1 MNIKQLESFI
11 LVAEKKNFTRAAK
24 QLFMTQPAI
33 SFQIK
38 SLEEQLGIQLFE
50 RLDKAVGLTDA
61 GRMILPEAKK
71 IQASYEKIR
80 DSISE
85 LKGLKRGHLIIGA
98 STIPGEYLMPHI
110 IGKFKN
116 LHPQI
121 DVVLHIAST
130 SKVVEML
137 LNREIHL
144 GTIGAPVKNQSITS
158 SPLTEDQLIL
168 ITSPQHPL
176 ASKESVA
183 AEELTQ
189 HSFIMREKGSGT
201 RMIIENRLQKK
212 GIAPESLRLAMEL
225 GSTRA
230 IITAVEAGLGI
241 SLVSRWAA
249 DEALKLGLLK
259 EIRVEDMEFTRSLYL
274 ITNKLKYRGTATE
287 VFLGFLH
294 YFEGM
299 G

>member
-144 GTIGAPVKNQSITS
+144 GTIGAPVKNQSIIS

>member
-11 LVAEKKNFTRAAK
+11 LVAEEKNFTRAAK
-24 QLFMTQPAI
+24 QLYMTQPAI

-50 RLDKAVGLTDA
+50 RLDKAVELTDA
-61 GRMILPEAKK
+61 GRLILPEAKK
-71 IQASYEKIR
+71 IQANYEKIR
-80 DSISE
+80 DSIAE
-85 LKGLKRGHLIIGA
+85 MKGLKRGHLNIGA
-98 STIPGEYLMPHI
+98 STIPGEYLMPHV
-110 IGKFKN
+110 IGKFKS
-116 LHPQI
+116 LHPKI
-121 DVVLHIAST
+121 DVVLQIAST
-130 SKVVEML
+130 GKVVEML

-144 GTIGAPVKNQSITS
+144 GIVGAPVKNQSLVS
-158 SPLTEDQLIL
+158 SPLTEDRLIL
-168 ITSPQHPL
+168 IASPQHPL
-176 ASKESVA
+176 ACRESIK
-183 AEELTQ
+183 AEEMTQ
-189 HSFIMREKGSGT
+189 YSFIMREQGSGT
-201 RMIIENRLQKK
+201 RMVIENRLRKI
-212 GIAPESLRLAMEL
+212 GINSDSLQLAMEL

-249 DEALKLGLLK
+249 EDALKLGLLK
-259 EIRVEDMEFTRSLYL
+259 EILIEDLEFIRSLYL
-274 ITNKLKYRGTATE
+274 ITNKLKYRGSATE